1 MKKTYE
7 IFSGKDLEVAE
18 LILRRRMQML
28 VHSYLYY
35 DRDTN
40 LISDKEFDTWG
51 RELVKLQTDYP
62 EIAKQVD
69 YAEAFADWDATTGF
83 HLPRTEQV
91 VRIGQRLLRISNS
104 TGENKAKLVTKPKEV
119 VKPKTK
125 TKTARKS
132 LF

>member
-40 LISDKEFDTWG
+40 LISDKEFDTLG
-51 RELVKLQTDYP
+51 RELVKLQADYP

-91 VRIGQRLLRISNS
+91 VRIGQRLLRINRS
-104 TGENKAKLVTKPKEV
+104 TGEDKIKQQSKPKEV
-119 VKPKTK
+119 AKSKPKK
-125 TKTARKS
+125 KTARKS